1 MKISATTK
9 TWLEDICDFYQR
21 QNCSTNT
28 TMLSFSQR
36 VMKIKIE
43 VFLPTL
49 ASIILSYYSYFWEW
63 NDNFSC
69 SQSEIVIFNF
79 HLFFL
84 LSTSSKLPSARCPTS
99 QISSRSCCHYLI
111 PFFWCLTWVTVGWSR
126 HCYLQLTDEESIFS
140 LLSKL
145 LKMYFLGLQS
155 FSLLSW
161 VPSDLGPSLL
171 IIWNLHQVMSFQVV
185 SNAGC
190 LPLEEG

>member
-21 QNCSTNT
+21 QNCSTSP

-79 HLFFL
+79 HLFFFCFPHLVNYHL
-84 LSTSSKLPSARCPTS
+84 LGALPPKSLPGLAATIWFHSSGVSP
-99 QISSRSCCHYLI
+99 
-111 PFFWCLTWVTVGWSR
+111 
-126 HCYLQLTDEESIFS
+126 
-140 LLSKL
+140 
-145 LKMYFLGLQS
+145 GLQWGEADTVIS
-155 FSLLSW
+155 GSQMRNLYSLYS
-161 VPSDLGPSLL
+161 PSS
-171 IIWNLHQVMSFQVV
+171 
-185 SNAGC
+185 
-190 LPLEEG
+190 